1 VFYGVLL
8 RLFLRLHLSEAI
20 VKFQILG
27 KRISPLRLAVSAAK
41 SLRPVIAVVLS
52 SGLLFAQSVTI
63 TNSNWGTVTAPV
75 YGSSDPNPN
84 YSAAELQAGPNKLG
98 SYYAGVLPNGRKVTP
113 AGTSIQIGMNPLG
126 MAVTPDSHFIVTS
139 DDDER
144 EGSLSSYQ
152 SSVNKGGYTLTVID
166 STTFSVVSEFKST
179 THYFVGMAATG
190 TGPYTIWVSGG
201 PDNDVKLF
209 SLSTAGV
216 LTAGTPASIHI
227 FPITPSAQGFVS
239 NYLPGAALNT
249 PDGSGNLPPA
259 PSQINRTAGAQITFP
274 AGMALSPDGRTVY
287 VACNGDNSI
296 AAIDTKTKSI
306 FAQLPVGYF
315 PYGVAVRSDSQS
327 VVVSNWGVMAYKFK
341 NPTYDSTGKLVAL
354 GSLGNQP
361 DGFYLPPVSKSGL
374 LPQSSSITILK
385 VPGGFPSLMTV
396 SKGRYLGVSPDA
408 TTKIGGTHPSATAIV
423 KSASSEILFITKTNI
438 DKLSRIDLATG
449 LPLTDIDLNPISIS
463 LKGNADGLKTPRGTY
478 PNAMAV
484 SPDQTRLY
492 VAEAGLNSVAVLDT
506 TDPVNP
512 SLIGRIPTGWYPAA
526 VNVSPDG
533 HFLYIANAKGVG
545 EDINPAIDTT
555 APSAPSGLASDPSVD
570 SNYIFGSL
578 QQVDLTSYVVDN
590 TTVLANNFAIN
601 PPADTSVVPAGLTA
615 SPRIKHVFFI
625 MHENKTFD
633 SMLGNLN
640 GLPQFG
646 LFAGSTFNNVD
657 GSTYTNNQFTGVSL
671 NTQALASAFAT
682 GVNYYSESEESDAGH
697 QFAMSGT
704 ASDYTEK
711 TLLVKSGR
719 GLLVNKNFEPEDY
732 PFNGYI
738 FNNAARNSISFK
750 DYGGFAR
757 VQGTDTGT
765 SKPTTVNDPDSGN
778 LGYPTLVQPG
788 NTNVTN
794 PLVNF
799 GDTTTPTTNAGL
811 GQSYFMAQPILA
823 ILGTNNKSGEPRM
836 DLHYPGYNF
845 NISDQ
850 RRAAEFNA
858 DFDRMVAANTLPQLI
873 FLYQPNDHTGG
884 VQAPNSTDPNLTNLP
899 FQEVADGDVGLGTV
913 VQHIMNSP
921 VYYDSVKNT
930 GSAIFMSYDDAQA
943 TLDHIHP
950 HRTPVIVISPFA
962 KPAFAATR
970 HYSTA
975 SIVKTEELLL
985 GLPPNNL
992 GDLFATDMRD
1002 FFQSTYNGITAS
1014 QIPFNLA
1021 PPSGASVSP
1030 EGKQI
1035 WSLVSKLDTSAPDR
1049 DSRRLGVLTRL
1060 VQQADKLRETAT
1072 KNKMLDTASYKK
1084 AQKDLY
1090 DSAVKLVSSG
1100 APDSDD

>member
-1 VFYGVLL
+1 
-8 RLFLRLHLSEAI
+8 
-20 VKFQILG
+20 VKQILG
-27 KRISPLRLAVSAAK
+27 MRIFPRRLASAAK
-41 SLRPVIAVVLS
+41 SLRPIVAVVLS

-63 TNSNWGTVTAPV
+63 TNSNWGSVTAPV
-75 YGSSDPNPN
+75 YGSTEANPN
-84 YSAAELQAGPNKLG
+84 YSAAELFAGPNKLG

-126 MAVTPDSHFIVTS
+126 MAVTPDGHFVVTS

-144 EGSLSSYQ
+144 EGTLSSYQ

-166 STTFSVVSEFKST
+166 TTTMSVVSEFKST
-179 THYFVGMAATG
+179 TRYFIGMLATG
-190 TGPYTIWVSGG
+190 TGPYTIWTSGG

-216 LTAGTPASIHI
+216 LTAGTPASIKI
-227 FPITPSAQGFVS
+227 FPITPLTQGFVS
-239 NYLPGAALNT
+239 NYVPGAALNT

-259 PSQINRTAGAQITFP
+259 PSQISRTAGAQMTFP
-274 AGMALSPDGRTVY
+274 AGLALSPDGRTVY
-287 VACNGDNSI
+287 VACNGDNSM
-296 AAIDTKTKSI
+296 AAIDTKTKGI
-306 FAQLPVGYF
+306 LNQVPVGYF
-315 PYGVAVRSDSQS
+315 PYTVAVRSDSQR
-327 VVVSNWGVMAYKFK
+327 VVVSNWGQMAYKFK
-341 NPTYDSTGKLVAL
+341 NPTYDASGKLVAL
-354 GSLGNQP
+354 GSIGNEP
-361 DGFYLPPVSKSGL
+361 DGFYVPPVSRTGS
-374 LPQSSSITILK
+374 LPQSSSLTTLNVPQGFASLLSVKGARYIGVTPDMNTK
-385 VPGGFPSLMTV
+385 V
-396 SKGRYLGVSPDA
+396 
-408 TTKIGGTHPSATAIV
+408 GGTHPSAMAIV
-423 KSASSEILFITKTNI
+423 KSASAEVLYVTETND
-438 DKLSRIDLATG
+438 DKLARINMATG
-449 LPLTDIDLNPISIS
+449 ARLADIDLNPISIS
-463 LKGNADGLKTPRGTY
+463 LKNNASGQTTPRGTY
-478 PNAMAV
+478 PNALAV
-484 SPDQTRLY
+484 SADQTRLF
-492 VAEAGLNSVAVLDT
+492 VAEAGLNSVAVFDT

-512 SLIGRIPTGWYPAA
+512 SLIGRIPTGWYPTA
-526 VNVSPDG
+526 VSVSPDG

-555 APSAPSGLASDPSVD
+555 APAAPTGLASDPSVD

-578 QQVDLTSYVVDN
+578 QQVDLTSYAIDN
-590 TTVLANNFAIN
+590 TTVVANNLAIN
-601 PPADTSVVPAGLTA
+601 TPADISVVPAGGTP

-633 SMLGNLN
+633 SMLGNL
-640 GLPQFG
+640 GSLPQFG
-646 LFAGSTFNNVD
+646 LFAGTTFNNTD
-657 GSTYTNNQFTGVSL
+657 GTFYITGQFTGVSL
-671 NTQALASAFAT
+671 NTQALASTFAT
-682 GVNYYSESEESDAGH
+682 GVNYYSDSEESDAGH

-738 FNNAARNSISFK
+738 FNNAARNNISFK

-765 SKPTTVNDPDSGN
+765 SVPTTVNDPDSGN
-778 LGYPTLVQPG
+778 LGYPTLQADHFS
-788 NTNVTN
+788 VTN
-794 PLVNF
+794 SPLVNF

-811 GQSYFMAQPILA
+811 GQSYFMAQPSLA
-823 ILGTNNKSGEPRM
+823 ILGTNNKSGEPHI
-836 DLHYPGYNF
+836 DTHYPGYNF

-858 DFDRMVAANTLPQLI
+858 DFDRMVASNTLPQFI

-884 VQAPNSTDPNLTNLP
+884 AQAPNSTDPNLVNSPL
-899 FQEVADGDVGLGTV
+899 QQVADGDIGLGTV

-930 GSAIFMSYDDAQA
+930 GSAIFMSYDDAQ
-943 TLDHIHP
+943 TSLDHIHP

-962 KPAFAATR
+962 KPGYAAKR

-1002 FFQSTYNGITAS
+1002 FFQPIYNGITAS
-1014 QIPFNLA
+1014 SITFNLA
-1021 PPSGASVSP
+1021 LPAGAFVSP

-1035 WSLVSKLDTSAPDR
+1035 WSLVNKLDTSAPDR

-1084 AQKDLY
+1084 AQKDIY
-1090 DSAVKLVSSG
+1090 DSAVKLVSSD

>member
-1 VFYGVLL
+1 M
-8 RLFLRLHLSEAI
+8 
-20 VKFQILG
+20 KFQLFG
-27 KRISPLRLAVSAAK
+27 LRISPRRLAASAIGF
-41 SLRPVIAVVLS
+41 LRPAVAVMLS

-126 MAVTPDSHFIVTS
+126 MAITPDGHFIVTS

-144 EGSLSSYQ
+144 EGTLSSYQ
-152 SSVNKGGYTLTVID
+152 SSINKGGYTLTVID
-166 STTFSVVSEFKST
+166 TTTFTVVSEFKST
-179 THYFVGMAATG
+179 TRYFVGMQATG
-190 TGPYTIWVSGG
+190 TGPYTIWASGG
-201 PDNDVKLF
+201 PDNDVKLY

-216 LTAGTPASIHI
+216 LTAGTPASIKI
-227 FPITPSAQGFVS
+227 FPITPGTAGFVS
-239 NYLPGAALNT
+239 NYVPGAALNT

-259 PSQINRTAGAQITFP
+259 PSQISRTTGAQITFP
-274 AGMALSPDGRTVY
+274 AGLAVSPDGRTVY

-296 AAIDTKTKSI
+296 AAIDAKTKGI
-306 FAQLPVGYF
+306 LAQLPVGYF
-315 PYGVAVRSDSQS
+315 PYGVTVRSDSQR

-341 NPTYDSTGKLVAL
+341 NPTYDGAGKLVAL
-354 GSLGNQP
+354 GSLGTQP
-361 DGFYLPPVSKSGL
+361 DGFYLPPVSRTGP
-374 LPQSSSITILK
+374 LPQSSSLTTLT
-385 VPGGFPSLMTV
+385 VPQGFASLMTV
-396 SKGRYLGVSPDA
+396 KGARYIGTTPDIN
-408 TTKIGGTHPSATAIV
+408 TKVGGTHPSAMASV
-423 KSASSEILFITKTNI
+423 KSATDEILFIAQTNT
-438 DKLSRIDLATG
+438 DKLARINLNNGARLA
-449 LPLTDIDLNPISIS
+449 DIDLNPISIS
-463 LKGNADGLKTPRGTY
+463 LKNNAMGQTTPRGTY
-478 PNAMAV
+478 PNALAV

-492 VAEAGLNSVAVLDT
+492 VAEAGLNSVAVFDT
-506 TDPVNP
+506 TDPTNAT
-512 SLIGRIPTGWYPAA
+512 LIGRIPTGWYPTA

-555 APSAPSGLASDPSVD
+555 TASGPSGLASDPSVD

-578 QQVDLTSYVVDN
+578 QQVDLTSYTVDN
-590 TTVLANNFAIN
+590 TTVVNNNFAMN
-601 PPADTSVVPAGLTA
+601 TPADTSVVPAGGTA
-615 SPRIKHVFFI
+615 SARIKHVFFI

-633 SMLGNLN
+633 SMLGNL
-640 GLPQFG
+640 GGHFG
-646 LFAGSTFNNVD
+646 LFAGTTFNNVD
-657 GSTYTNNQFTGVSL
+657 GSTYTNGQYTGVSL

-682 GVNYYSESEESDAGH
+682 GVNYYSDSEESDAGH

-711 TLLVKSGR
+711 TLLVKGGR

-732 PFNGYI
+732 PYNGYI
-738 FNNAARNSISFK
+738 FNNAARNNISFK
-750 DYGGFAR
+750 DYAGFAR
-757 VQGTDTGT
+757 IQGTDTGT

-778 LGYPTLVQPG
+778 LGYPTLQAD
-788 NTNVTN
+788 NFTVTSN
-794 PLVNF
+794 PLVNG
-799 GDTTTPTTNAGL
+799 GDTTTPTTNGGL

-823 ILGTNNKSGEPRM
+823 ILGTNNKNGEARM

-858 DFDRMVAANTLPQLI
+858 DFDRMVGAGTLPQYI

-884 VQAPNSTDPNLTNLP
+884 VQAPNAALVPNGPLP
-899 FQEVADGDVGLGTV
+899 QIADGDVGLGMV

-930 GSAIFMSYDDAQA
+930 GSAIFISYDDAQSS
-943 TLDHIHP
+943 LDHIHP
-950 HRTPVIVISPFA
+950 HRTPVIVVSPFA
-962 KPAFAATR
+962 KPGFAATR

-1002 FFQSTYNGITAS
+1002 FFQSTFNGITAS
-1014 QIPFNLA
+1014 DITFNVAA
-1021 PPSGASVSP
+1021 PAGMSVEGA
-1030 EGKQI
+1030 KI
-1035 WSLVSKLDTSAPDR
+1035 WSLVSHLDTSAPDR
-1049 DSRRLGVLTRL
+1049 DSRRLGGLTRL
-1060 VQQADKLRETAT
+1060 VMQADKLRETAT
-1072 KNKMLDTASYKK
+1072 KNKMLGTASYKK

-1090 DSAVKLVSSG
+1090 DSAVKLVSG
-1100 APDSDD
+1100 DAPDSDD